1 MSSSLLKYHRNNIPH
16 SSDSGDNDARTRVI
30 TAFYSFR
37 GGSGSSGSHRH
48 SANPSGYATAYAGA
62 YSPANSS
69 SYVLFVADN
78 KNIYIE
84 TQQVSIVI
92 QNADL
97 KKYPKLYVY
106 YIISLQL
113 TPNNSKVYYSDIGYK
128 GVYKEKRNWYILSNI
143 CWKSLYMS
151 FGDYCYFKENPLN
164 INLSVCDTDVKI
176 DRFLDLLNNCNYED
190 PYKICDWLINHE
202 INVIEKE
209 LYQNEQIVNDEK
221 MLYERLQII
230 KRHFAINEDIV
241 LKIYEYIV
249 YDSSGSDNII

>member
-1 MSSSLLKYHRNNIPH
+1 MPSSLLKYHRNNIPH
-16 SSDSGDNDARTRVI
+16 SSDSDANTRNI

-37 GGSGSSGSHRH
+37 GSGSSSGSHRH

-69 SYVLFVADN
+69 SYVLFVSN
-78 KNIYIE
+78 NENIYIE
-84 TQQVSIVI
+84 TQSVSIVI

-113 TPNNSKVYYSDIGYK
+113 TPNNSKIYYSDIGYK
-128 GVYKEKRNWYILSNI
+128 GVYKELRNWYILSNI

-176 DRFLDLLNNCNYED
+176 GDMLKLLNNDYED

-209 LYQNEQIVNDEK
+209 LYQNEQIVNGEK

-230 KRHFAINEDIV
+230 KRHFAINEDII

-249 YDSSGSDNII
+249 YDSSSGSSDNII

>member
-1 MSSSLLKYHRNNIPH
+1 MSSSLLKYNRNNIPH
-16 SSDSGDNDARTRVI
+16 HGDNDARTRVI

-37 GGSGSSGSHRH
+37 GGGGSHRH

-62 YSPANSS
+62 NSS
-69 SYVLFVADN
+69 SYVLFVSN
-78 KNIYIE
+78 NENIYIE

-164 INLSVCDTDVKI
+164 INLTVCDTDVKI
-176 DRFLDLLNNCNYED
+176 GNMLDLLNNCNYED

-202 INVIEKE
+202 LNFIEKE

-221 MLYERLQII
+221 MLYERLQIV

-249 YDSSGSDNII
+249 YDSGGSDNII

>member
-1 MSSSLLKYHRNNIPH
+1 MSSSLLKYQRNNIPH
-16 SSDSGDNDARTRVI
+16 SGDSDANTRVI

-37 GGSGSSGSHRH
+37 GGSGSRGSRRH
-48 SANPSGYATAYAGA
+48 SAYTDGYATAYAG
-62 YSPANSS
+62 ANSS
-69 SYVLFVADN
+69 SYVLFVSN
-78 KNIYIE
+78 NENIYIE

-92 QNADL
+92 QNAYL

-113 TPNNSKVYYSDIGYK
+113 TPSNSKIYYSDIGYK

-143 CWKSLYMS
+143 CWKSLYIS
-151 FGDYCYFKENPLN
+151 FGDYCYFTENPLN

-176 DRFLDLLNNCNYED
+176 DRFLDLFNNNYED

-202 INVIEKE
+202 LNFIEKE

-221 MLYERLQII
+221 MLYERLQIV
-230 KRHFAINEDIV
+230 KRHFEINEDIV

-249 YDSSGSDNII
+249 YDSSGSGSSDNII

>member
-1 MSSSLLKYHRNNIPH
+1 MPSSLLKYHRNNISSSEANHPRTITAYYSYYGKHPH
-16 SSDSGDNDARTRVI
+16 SPPYNA
-30 TAFYSFR
+30 YK
-37 GGSGSSGSHRH
+37 
-48 SANPSGYATAYAGA
+48 PSG
-62 YSPANSS
+62 

-92 QNADL
+92 PYADL

-113 TPNNSKVYYSDIGYK
+113 TPSNSKVYYSDIGYK
-128 GVYKEKRNWYILSNI
+128 GVYKELRNWYILSNI

-164 INLSVCDTDVKI
+164 INLSVCDTDAKI
-176 DRFLDLLNNCNYED
+176 GDMLDLLNNCNYED

-202 INVIEKE
+202 INVINRE

-221 MLYERLQII
+221 MLYERLQIV

-249 YDSSGSDNII
+249 YDII

>member
-1 MSSSLLKYHRNNIPH
+1 MPSSLLKYHRNNIPH
-16 SSDSGDNDARTRVI
+16 SSNSSDANTRNI

-37 GGSGSSGSHRH
+37 GGSGSSGSSGSHR
-48 SANPSGYATAYAGA
+48 
-62 YSPANSS
+62 YSANSS
-69 SYVLFVADN
+69 TYMLFVSN
-78 KNIYIE
+78 HKNIYIE

-92 QNADL
+92 PYADL

-106 YIISLQL
+106 FIISLQL
-113 TPNNSKVYYSDIGYK
+113 TPSNSKVYYSDIGYK

-164 INLSVCDTDVKI
+164 IKLSVCDTDAKI
-176 DRFLDLLNNCNYED
+176 GNMLDLLNNDYED

-202 INVIEKE
+202 INVINRE

-221 MLYERLQII
+221 MLYERLQIV

-249 YDSSGSDNII
+249 YDSSGGGDNII

>member
-1 MSSSLLKYHRNNIPH
+1 MSSSLLKYHRNNIGCG
-16 SSDSGDNDARTRVI
+16 SDNDASTRTI

-37 GGSGSSGSHRH
+37 GGGSRRH
-48 SANPSGYATAYAGA
+48 TAYASA
-62 YSPANSS
+62 YAPANSS
-69 SYVLFVADN
+69 TYVLFVASS

-92 QNADL
+92 PYADL

-113 TPNNSKVYYSDIGYK
+113 TPSNSKVYYSDIGYK

-164 INLSVCDTDVKI
+164 IKLSVCDTDAKI
-176 DRFLDLLNNCNYED
+176 GNMLDLLNNDYED

-202 INVIEKE
+202 INVINRE

-221 MLYERLQII
+221 MLYERLQIV

-249 YDSSGSDNII
+249 YDSSGGGDNII

>member
-1 MSSSLLKYHRNNIPH
+1 MPSSLLKYRRNNIPH
-16 SSDSGDNDARTRVI
+16 SGDSGDNDARTRVI

-37 GGSGSSGSHRH
+37 GSSGSHRH

-62 YSPANSS
+62 NSS
-69 SYVLFVADN
+69 SYVLFVSN
-78 KNIYIE
+78 NENIYIE
-84 TQQVSIVI
+84 TQSVSIVI

-97 KKYPKLYVY
+97 KKYPKLYAY

-128 GVYKEKRNWYILSNI
+128 GVYKEKRYWYILSNI
-143 CWKSLYMS
+143 CWKSSHLS

-164 INLSVCDTDVKI
+164 INLSVCDTKNTLD
-176 DRFLDLLNNCNYED
+176 DFLDLFNNCNYED

-202 INVIEKE
+202 INVINRE

-221 MLYERLQII
+221 MLYERLQIV
-230 KRHFAINEDIV
+230 KRHFAMNEDII

-249 YDSSGSDNII
+249 YDTKNKIMI

>member
-1 MSSSLLKYHRNNIPH
+1 MPSSLLKYHRNNIPY
-16 SSDSGDNDARTRVI
+16 SSDSDAARTRVI

-37 GGSGSSGSHRH
+37 GDGSSGSSGSRRH
-48 SANPSGYATAYAGA
+48 TAYASA
-62 YSPANSS
+62 YAPANSS
-69 SYVLFVADN
+69 TYVLFISN
-78 KNIYIE
+78 SENIYIE
-84 TQQVSIVI
+84 TQSVSIVI
-92 QNADL
+92 PYADL

-113 TPNNSKVYYSDIGYK
+113 TPSNSKIYYSDIGYK

-176 DRFLDLLNNCNYED
+176 GNMLDLLNNCNYED

-209 LYQNEQIVNDEK
+209 LYQNELIVNGEK
-221 MLYERLQII
+221 MLYERLQIV
-230 KRHFAINEDIV
+230 KRHFAMNEDII

-249 YDSSGSDNII
+249 YDSSGSGSGDNII